1 MLWPKEKAKRTNNDL
16 QNITQKLK
24 MKATRT
30 PINTGE
36 GDEVRCTGSVGSS
49 CFTCDTL
56 LNFRCIINI
65 FFHIVLIRCPITLC
79 FDIM

>member
-49 CFTCDTL
+49 CFTCDTVIKFSMH
-56 LNFRCIINI
+56 NKHI
-65 FFHIVLIRCPITLC
+65 FSYRFNKVPNHIVL
-79 FDIM
+79 